1 MRSTV
6 LLKTSMKSAG
16 RYSCGYQRKDEKNQ
30 VTSSNYSAPLQL
42 MVTGEHL
49 YASQCGQGKGLKW
62 RISGI

>member
-42 MVTGEHL
+42 MVTGV
-49 YASQCGQGKGLKW
+49 APSQCGQGKGLKW